1 MNNRDRGKGKPSNVH
16 PKARSATRGRRQ
28 SASNASPVVPA
39 VLKAVEVIR
48 LLNDRGSTG
57 ASLPEIVAQL
67 HITRSHCH
75 NILRTLVYCRWL
87 RYDSL
92 ARLYQLNS
100 TLSADVASALV
111 STKYLGVI
119 QPYVRELAEIAGFPC
134 MLSEPIADG
143 SFLVVQTANTADP
156 FVFNVSIGFRYP
168 AGSPPHMKAELAW
181 LSREAQEK
189 MLERWKPIRYTSATI
204 TDRDEM
210 LREFALI
217 RKRGYARS
225 VGEFTEGFT
234 TLVVPIFNRAG
245 EVFLILQ
252 CAGVTQTMRPR
263 EAKVAEMLIAC
274 AAAIHRAIDG
284 RPPADYPTGDPKR
297 QWLVA

>member
-1 MNNRDRGKGKPSNVH
+1 MNKDRGKGNPSNAYPEVG
-16 PKARSATRGRRQ
+16 STDRGRRQ

-39 VLKAVEVIR
+39 VLKAVEIIR
-48 LLNDRGSTG
+48 LLNNRGSAG

-67 HITRSHCH
+67 NITRSHCH
-75 NILRTLVYCRWL
+75 NILRTLVHCRWL
-87 RYDSL
+87 DYNSF

-111 STKYLGVI
+111 STKYLGLV

-156 FVFNVSIGFRYP
+156 FVFNISVGFRYP

-189 MLERWKPIRYTSATI
+189 MLERWKPVRYTNATI

-210 LREFALI
+210 LRELALI

-234 TLVVPIFNRAG
+234 TLVVPI
-245 EVFLILQ
+245 
-252 CAGVTQTMRPR
+252 
-263 EAKVAEMLIAC
+263 
-274 AAAIHRAIDG
+274 
-284 RPPADYPTGDPKR
+284 
-297 QWLVA
+297 